1 MSLSKLAAGALL
13 TAVLAT
19 TSHAQTRNGTI
30 VGAALDSQTGRPVAG
45 ARVAVQGVVGE
56 PVRADVNGQ
65 YRVAVPPGTYVLEV
79 NADGYYKVEL
89 TDVVVTA
96 GGVAEASTVM
106 SSLSAVTSIDVV
118 ESATAVGTTAEAM
131 LLEQKL
137 APVISD
143 NLSRQELSSGT
154 ASDAAG
160 ALEKVTGVSVVGDGF
175 VFVRGL
181 GERYSSAQL
190 NGAQMATTEPEK
202 RVVPLDLFPS
212 SLIENIRI
220 SKTYSPD
227 SPAEFGGGLVQ
238 MRTIDFPVKP
248 IFTLSVKS
256 GFNTLTTFDR
266 FFTYPG
272 GGHDFF
278 GFDDGDRS
286 LPAAIPTDQRVIQ
299 GKYTPAELQSF
310 GRSFANN
317 WEPTLT
323 DSARPGLD
331 WSAVGGGSVGRF
343 GLIGAITFGNSPSF
357 QSEEQRYLR
366 EGAGVPIVFSEYED
380 FRTYTEHAKLGG
392 VFNASVRLAPDHQLV
407 IRNTLTH
414 DAEKSARE
422 FSGYDGGVDA
432 DVLSQ
437 RLRWVERKTFTTGI
451 EGTHSFPELH
461 NSLIHW
467 QFTHSFSTR
476 SEPDLREIIRTKL
489 SDGRNLYSS
498 VGSSGVRF
506 FSDLEDRIFEPQLD
520 YSIPFFRGTVSG
532 LFKTGFRAT
541 VRKRDFEARRF
552 RYIPQQT
559 TTLDLFLPS
568 NQLFAPENI
577 RPSGFQ
583 LVEFTRGTDA
593 YSADMNIYA
602 GYGMLDLAIGSRWR
616 FTGGIRIEGA
626 NQEVATLDNLAAN
639 PVPVIAAL
647 SNTDPAPV
655 VNVIYS
661 LSQSQ
666 NVRVSYSRT
675 VSRPDFREL
684 SPFDFNDVLGGY
696 VVQGNPDLERAT
708 INNYDFRWE
717 HFSTGNQLLAASFFA
732 KTFTNPIEA
741 TILPSNDLRET
752 FVNAQ
757 GARNMGF
764 EVEFRRAVGSLV
776 PKLSD
781 FSVSS
786 NFTFVDSNVDIKPE
800 DTAILT
806 NRSHPLL
813 GQSRYIANVIT
824 EWNKPRLRST
834 ARFFVNYVSRR
845 LSDVGAFRV
854 PDVYQEGTTTLDF
867 SYQVSL
873 AESGKWTVKFEAE
886 NLSDS
891 PHRWTQGDFIQR
903 EYRSGR
909 NFQIGTT
916 YSFF

>member
-1 MSLSKLAAGALL
+1 MSLNKLATGLLL

-19 TSHAQTRNGTI
+19 AGHAQTRNGTI
-30 VGAALDSQTGRPVAG
+30 SGVILDSQTGRPVNG
-45 ARVAVQGVVGE
+45 ARVTVTDVTSAPVSADINGE
-56 PVRADVNGQ
+56 
-65 YRVAVPPGTYVLEV
+65 YRIPAPPGTYSVEV
-79 NADGYYKVEL
+79 NAEGYYAVEI

-143 NLSRQELSSGT
+143 SLSRQELSSGT

-190 NGAQMATTEPEK
+190 NGAQIATTEPEK

-238 MRTIDFPVKP
+238 MSTIDFPVKP

-272 GGHDFF
+272 GSHDFF
-278 GFDDGDRS
+278 GFDDGNRS

-310 GRSFANN
+310 GRSFSNN
-317 WEPTLT
+317 WEPELIQ
-323 DSARPGLD
+323 SARLPLD
-331 WSAVGGGSVGRF
+331 WSAVGGGSIGRF
-343 GLIGAITFGNSPSF
+343 GLIGAITVGNSPSF

-366 EGAGVPIVFSEYED
+366 QGAGAPIVFSEYED
-380 FRTYTEHAKLGG
+380 FRTYTEHAKLGA
-392 VFNASVRLAPDHQLV
+392 VFNVSVRLTPNQQLV
-407 IRNTLTH
+407 FRNTLTH

-422 FSGYDGGVDA
+422 FSGYDGGIDA
-432 DVLSQ
+432 EVSAQ
-437 RLRWVERKTFTTGI
+437 RLRWVSRNSLTSGV
-451 EGTHSFPELH
+451 EGNHSFPSLR

-467 QFTHSFSTR
+467 QFTHSLSTR
-476 SEPDLREIIRTKL
+476 AEPDLREVIRTKL
-489 SDGRNLYSS
+489 SNGQYIYSS
-498 VGSSGVRF
+498 VGSSGIRF
-506 FSDLEDRIFEPQLD
+506 FSDLEDRIYEPQLD
-520 YSIPFFRGTVSG
+520 YSIPFFRGAVSG

-552 RYIPQQT
+552 RYIPQRT
-559 TTLDLFLPS
+559 TTLDLYLPS
-568 NQLFAPENI
+568 NELFSSDNI
-577 RPSGFQ
+577 RPDGFQ
-583 LVEFTRGTDA
+583 IVEFTRGTDA
-593 YSADMNIYA
+593 YAADMNIYA
-602 GYGMLDLAIGSRWR
+602 GYGMLDLAWGARWR

-639 PVPVIAAL
+639 AVPVIAAL

-675 VSRPDFREL
+675 LSRPDFREL

-696 VVQGNPDLERAT
+696 VVQGNPDLKRAT

-717 HFSTGNQLLAASFFA
+717 HFSTGNQVLAASFFA

-764 EVEFRRAVGSLV
+764 ELEFRRGLGSLQ
-776 PKLSD
+776 PRLSD

-800 DTAILT
+800 DTLILT
-806 NRSHPLL
+806 NSSHSLV
-813 GQSRYIANVIT
+813 GQSRYIGNVIT
-824 EWNKPRLRST
+824 EWNKPRWRST
-834 ARFFVNYVSRR
+834 ARFFFNYVSRR
-845 LSDVGAFRV
+845 LADVGAFGV
-854 PDVYQEGTTTLDF
+854 PDVFQEGSTTLDF

-886 NLSDS
+886 NLSDA
-891 PHRWTQGDFIQR
+891 PHRWMQGGFVQR